1 MSKDKELEIIS
12 KKRVISL
19 FLLSIF
25 LISNFFCVKVSAE
38 EKDKY
43 LKFTNLT
50 IKDGLSQGSVYAIH
64 RDEDGYM
71 WFGTNDGLNRFNGY
85 EYEVIKSDDKDPNTL
100 FPGIIGS
107 IVEDKEGYLW
117 VGTSSGLSKLNKK
130 TLSVERIEA
139 DVNDPKKT
147 SSKHI
152 WDLYI
157 DSGEDLWVGT
167 ENGLN
172 RYDFKTK
179 EFKKY
184 FSFSNDENT
193 LSDNFTSSIA
203 EGLNGDIW
211 VGTRNG
217 LNILKKETGKVVRI
231 PSDELPSSNIVK
243 LYKDSNDN
251 MWVTT
256 QNKGIVK
263 FDLKTNKVDKLENL
277 NKLYGSEKFA
287 VNSMY
292 EDFHNNM
299 WLGSK
304 GGLIKYSMNDGS
316 IESYTN
322 KPYDTESL
330 VDNSIQSVYRDNDG
344 LIWIGT
350 YSGISILDP
359 DQEFTHYKSQPGE
372 KNTLSGNSIGG
383 IYEDDD
389 GNLWIGTTND
399 GINKFD
405 REKDEITHYKFDPN
419 NDNSIPSNTVFQI
432 TGDKKGNI
440 WVGTKEGLCKLD
452 PKTGKIKRYQHNAG
466 ENSIVDN
473 DVKEVFIDNKGYIWL
488 GTRDGL
494 DVFDSDKEEFT
505 NLNSIIID
513 NNVGET
519 FIRRIFQDSKGNY
532 WIGMGWNGGVIKLDP
547 NRKFLKNY
555 KVEEENVNSLSNNAI
570 KGINEDKE
578 GNIWISTSVGINKL
592 NPKTEEF
599 TVYTEKDGLAN
610 NYVYGVLI
618 DDEDNVWV
626 STNGGLSKYN
636 QKKNLFRNFT
646 FVDGIQSNEFNGT
659 AEFKSKNGEMFFGG
673 VNGVTAFF
681 PKDVYRDK
689 PTDSKVTISNFKVYN
704 NKDIRLNNDGAVL
717 ENDENTF
724 SFEFFLPDYRGIR
737 EGKYEYMLEGFDKDW
752 VYSGKRNYASY
763 TNIEPGK
770 YTFKVRARDRNG
782 EISKV
787 EHVNIR
793 IKKAW
798 YKSTLAYCIYFII
811 FISLIYFIIN
821 YVKIL
826 NGLVKQRTEELNKE
840 LLENEKIYNQLL
852 KYEKFRNTYLVN
864 LSHELRTPLNVI
876 LSSEQLITSLNKK
889 EDNINKLDLNKY
901 MNIIKKNSNTLLKV
915 INDLIDSSK
924 ISSGAYKLDIG
935 EVDIVYLVEEVAL
948 SMKTYIESNALEL
961 IIDPEIEEKII
972 ECDKTNI
979 ERCVINLISNA
990 VKFTEAKGTIFV
1002 SIKEN
1007 KDSIDI
1013 IVKDT
1018 GVGIPEEQK
1027 DIIFNRFAQVETQV
1041 SSKHC
1046 SSGIGLTLVKSLVEL
1061 HNGKITL
1068 ISEVGKGSKFIIT
1081 LPIKQKK
1088 QNKGD

>member
-1 MSKDKELEIIS
+1 MEVI
-12 KKRVISL
+12 KKRVVSL

-25 LISNFFCVKVSAE
+25 LISNFLCVKVNAE

-50 IKDGLSQGSVYAIH
+50 TKDGLSQGSVYAIH
-64 RDEDGYM
+64 KDEDGYM

-85 EYEVIKSDDKDPNTL
+85 EYEVIKSDDKDENTL
-100 FPGIIGS
+100 PSGIIGS

-117 VGTSSGLSKLNKK
+117 IGTSSGLGRLNRK
-130 TLSVERIEA
+130 TLSVERIGA

-147 SSKHI
+147 SNQHT

-157 DSGEDLWVGT
+157 DSEDDLWVGT

-172 RYDFKTK
+172 RYDFQTK

-184 FSFSNDENT
+184 FSFSTDVRT
-193 LSDNFTSSIA
+193 LSDNFITSIV
-203 EGLNGDIW
+203 EGMNGEIW
-211 VGTRNG
+211 VGTKNG
-217 LNILKKETGKVVRI
+217 LNIINKDTGRVVRI
-231 PSDELPSSNIVK
+231 PEDKLPSNYIIK

-251 MWVTT
+251 MWVST
-256 QNKGIVK
+256 QNKGVVK
-263 FDLKTNKVDKLENL
+263 FDLKTNTVDKLENV
-277 NKLYGSEKFA
+277 NKVYGSEKFA

-292 EDFHNNM
+292 EDFNNNM

-304 GGLIKYSMNDGS
+304 GGLIKYSMSSGEV
-316 IESYTN
+316 ESYTN
-322 KPYDTESL
+322 KPYDSESL
-330 VDNSIQSVYRDNDG
+330 VNNSIQSVYRDNDG
-344 LIWIGT
+344 LMWIGT

-359 DQEFTHYKSQPGE
+359 NQEFVHYKSQPGE

-389 GNLWIGTTND
+389 GFLWVGTTND
-399 GINKFD
+399 GLNKFD
-405 REKDEITHYKFDPN
+405 RNKDKITHYKFDPN
-419 NDNSIPSNTVFQI
+419 NENSIPSNTIFQV

-440 WVGTKEGLCKLD
+440 WVGTKEGLCKLN
-452 PKTGKIKRYQHNAG
+452 PKTGEIKRYNHIPGQ
-466 ENSIVDN
+466 NSLVDN
-473 DVKEVFIDNKGYIWL
+473 DVKEVFIDNKGYLWI

-494 DVFDSDKEEFT
+494 DVFDIDKEEFI
-505 NLNSIIID
+505 NLNSILID

-519 FIRRIFQDSKGNY
+519 FIRRIFQDSKSNY
-532 WIGMGWNGGVIKLDP
+532 WIATGWNGGLIKLDP
-547 NRKFLKNY
+547 NRKFVKNY
-555 KVEEENVNSLSNNAI
+555 KNIEGDANSLSNNAI

-578 GNIWISTSVGINKL
+578 GNIWLTTSVGLNKL
-592 NPKTEEF
+592 NPETEEF
-599 TVYTEKDGLAN
+599 KVYTEEDGLAN
-610 NYVYGVLI
+610 NYAYGVLM
-618 DDEDNVWV
+618 DEDDNVWV

-636 QKKNLFRNFT
+636 QKEDLFRSYT

-659 AEFKSKNGEMFFGG
+659 AEFKNKHGEMFFGG

-681 PKDVYRDK
+681 PKKVYREISD
-689 PTDSKVTISNFKVYN
+689 TSKVTISDFKVYN
-704 NKDIRLNNDGAVL
+704 NKDIRLNNDSVVL
-717 ENDENTF
+717 KSNENTF
-724 SFEFFLPDYRGIR
+724 AFEFFLPDYRNLGQ
-737 EGKYEYMLEGFDKDW
+737 GSYEYMLEGFDKDW
-752 VYSGKRNYASY
+752 VYSGKRNYISY
-763 TNIEPGK
+763 TNIEPGN
-770 YTFKVRARDRNG
+770 YTFKVRARDKNG
-782 EISKV
+782 KISEVKEV
-787 EHVNIR
+787 ALK

-798 YKSTLAYCIYFII
+798 YNSTLAYFIYFII
-811 FISLIYFIIN
+811 SASIIYFIIN

-826 NGLVKQRTEELNKE
+826 NRLVKQRTEELNKE
-840 LLENEKIYNQLL
+840 MIENEKMYNKLL

-876 LSSEQLITSLNKK
+876 LSSEQLISSLNKNEEGIK
-889 EDNINKLDLNKY
+889 KVDLKKY
-901 MNIIKKNSNTLLKV
+901 MGIIKKNSNNLLKV

-924 ISSGAYKLDIG
+924 ISSGVYKLNI
-935 EVDIVYLVEEVAL
+935 EETDIVYLVEEVAL
-948 SMKTYIESNALEL
+948 SMKTYIEGNKLEL

-990 VKFTEAKGTIFV
+990 VKFTEAKGTIFI

-1007 KDSIDI
+1007 EDSVDI

-1018 GVGIPEEQK
+1018 GIGIPEEQK
-1027 DIIFNRFAQVETQV
+1027 NIIFDRFAQVETQV

-1068 ISEVGKGSKFIIT
+1068 ISEVGKGSEFIIT

-1088 QNKGD
+1088 QNEND